1 MLYEN
6 AEYRLIIILCRR
18 KNRESI
24 LDKKYQVNYNIVH
37 RFEQKT
43 MVSIV
48 FLQSIMPCA
57 LFLYLNIIM
66 EEIEMKKVLALV
78 ACTVLATGML
88 MGCGSSATK
97 EEAAPAEETTEEA
110 APAEA
115 VTEEATTEEAAPA
128 EDAAASSDKTWIVAT
143 DTVFKPFEYTNE
155 NNEFVGIDVDILAA
169 IAADQGFKY
178 ELQSL
183 GWDAAVAA
191 VQAGQAD
198 GLIAGATVKQER
210 IDSGWIFSEGYY
222 DATQTFVVA
231 EGSDI
236 AGFEDLE
243 GKNVA
248 VKNGTAGADFA
259 NSLKDQYGFT
269 VTVFEDSPTM
279 YQDVILGN
287 SAACVEDTPIM
298 AASIKE
304 GGLAL
309 AIPKGMES
317 EGAPYG
323 FAIMDPADQELLDM
337 FNAGLANIKANGT
350 YDEILDKYLK

>member
-1 MLYEN
+1 
-6 AEYRLIIILCRR
+6 
-18 KNRESI
+18 
-24 LDKKYQVNYNIVH
+24 
-37 RFEQKT
+37 
-43 MVSIV
+43 
-48 FLQSIMPCA
+48 
-57 LFLYLNIIM
+57 
-66 EEIEMKKVLALV
+66 MKKSLALLL
-78 ACTVLATGML
+78 CTTVLAGML
-88 MGCGSSATK
+88 VGCGSDA
-97 EEAAPAEETTEEA
+97 AEETNTEAPANTEAEAPETEE
-110 APAEA
+110 
-115 VTEEATTEEAAPA
+115 TEGAK
-128 EDAAASSDKTWIVAT
+128 SDKTWVIAT

-169 IAADQGFKY
+169 IAEDQGFEY

-198 GLIAGATVKQER
+198 GIIAGATIKQER
-210 IDSGWIFSEGYY
+210 IDSGWIFSDGYY
-222 DATQTFVVA
+222 DATQTFVVG
-231 EGSDI
+231 EDSDI
-236 AGFEDLE
+236 ASFEDLE

-309 AIPKGMES
+309 KIPEGMES

-323 FAIMDPADQELLDM
+323 FAIMDEADQELLDM

-350 YDEILDKYLK
+350 YDEIIDKYLK